1 MVALSPLA
9 GAGWQFFDNNGDP
22 LSGGKLYTYAAGTT
36 TPAVTFTSASGATP
50 NANPIILDSAGRV
63 PEEIWLTTGAAYKFA
78 LHTSLNV
85 SIWTKDNITGISSGA
100 NSMEYDPPF
109 PGAVTSNYT
118 VANKLSQYKSVKDFG
133 AVGDGVANDTAAFA
147 AALDV
152 GGDIYVPGGTY
163 MIDYITVDTKVNLV
177 LEVTATI
184 KQRLPANP
192 VTTLDANWGLFRF
205 IAGSQGSTV
214 TGGTLDGN
222 RSVLAP
228 YYNGHTRL
236 GQDNHWWGI
245 RTEFVDDI
253 TIDNV
258 RFKNFMVEA
267 FYNFGGNRFRA
278 LDFEVSDCGVAFAVQ
293 GDNAFSSGC
302 VVRGNVRNISNV
314 VNGVAYYFFQHGITF
329 SAQKDFRYDVAFQGY
344 GGTKQGIDGV
354 STGGGKE
361 PVPIGHNLY
370 LLEGG
375 IINASIR
382 DYTTPAG
389 LTSINTAIN
398 FSSVNNCSG
407 TLLAYGFEGAL
418 SASSSCSNTFSV
430 NFDGDYVNL
439 AGYPREGMLITH
451 GGVFPIN
458 AAGLSGEVGSNLGS
472 RDNVFDGIVCRF
484 GIGVRDEGENN
495 DYSGISV
502 YGNTSDGIQIVLP
515 TGSSAAYPIARA
527 RPAGTRQIHGASS
540 TTNGWA
546 GIIYTGGNGDSIIAC
561 NLRDNGQ
568 MFGTR
573 VNPHNLIIDA
583 NVGEGANLRIVD
595 NDVDAT
601 TAATF
606 VNEVSFLPGAAVAKP
621 ANRVYNTTSSVN
633 LNFVKQ
639 VVMRNT
645 NHYRIGEII
654 RLKGVLSGGLD
665 ADGKVVAIDEDIVTL
680 AHGAPLVY
688 DVTGSLDTLTGTG
701 STSGTVLTGVG
712 TDFVNQVDFPMYL
725 KFGLEY
731 RAIVYVNSS
740 TSAVIDAPF
749 TNNMPAGTTLQV
761 VRANVETGI
770 VVPEFA
776 MYINQN
782 VTVGPMYLFGN
793 RHVHINNFIDS
804 LSFPGIAD
812 GSRFELA
819 VTNVMDGSVL
829 DATIVTGLPTYGQV
843 RNVKIEFD
851 TAITGVAGTVDV
863 LIKQGGTTLKTA
875 ISGVST
881 FTQGTKIFGPTP
893 DAPAFT
899 AGGGTINFVS
909 SSGNPTG
916 TVTSYITIDK
926 ISYTFW

>member
-22 LSGGKLYTYAAGTT
+22 LSGGKLFTYAAGTT
-36 TPAVTFTSASGATP
+36 TPAVTFTSVSGATQ

-78 LHTSLNV
+78 LFTATNV

-100 NSMEYDPPF
+100 DSMEYNPPF

-118 VANKLSQYKSVKDFG
+118 VANKLSQYKSVRDFG
-133 AVGDGVANDTAAFA
+133 AVGNGIANDTAAFA

-163 MIDYITVDTKVNLV
+163 MLDYITIDTKVNLV
-177 LEVTATI
+177 LEVNATI

-214 TGGTLDGN
+214 TGGMFDGN

-228 YYNGHTRL
+228 YYDGHTRL

-253 TIDNV
+253 TINNV
-258 RFKNFMVEA
+258 RFKNFMHEA
-267 FYNFGGNRFRA
+267 FYNFGGDRFRA

-293 GDNAFSSGC
+293 GNNDYSTGC
-302 VVRGNVRNISNV
+302 VVRGNATNISNV
-314 VNGVAYYFFQHGITF
+314 VDGIAYYFFQHGNTF
-329 SAQKDFRYDVAFQGY
+329 SAQKNFRYDVAYEGF

-375 IINASIR
+375 IINATIR

-389 LTSINTAIN
+389 LTSVNTAIN

-407 TLLAYGFEGAL
+407 TLMSYGFEGAL
-418 SASSSCSNTFSV
+418 SMSSSSDNTFNV
-430 NFDGDYVNL
+430 NFDGDYINF

-458 AAGLSGEVGSNLGS
+458 PAGLSGEVGANLGS
-472 RDNVFDGIVCRF
+472 RDNVFTGTVCRF
-484 GIGVRDEGENN
+484 GIGVREEGENN
-495 DYSGISV
+495 DYTGISV
-502 YGNTSDGIQIVLP
+502 YGNTTDGIQVVLP
-515 TGSSAAYPIARA
+515 TGSSAPYPLARR
-527 RPAGTRQIHGASS
+527 RPAGARQIHGA
-540 TTNGWA
+540 TVITNGWA
-546 GIIYTGGNGDSIIAC
+546 GVIYTGGNGDSIIGC

-568 MFGTR
+568 SFGTR
-573 VNPHNLIIDA
+573 LNPHNLIIDA
-583 NVGEGANLRIVD
+583 NVGEGTDLRIID

-606 VNEVSFLPGAAVAKP
+606 VNEVSFLPGAAVPKP
-621 ANRVYNTTSSVN
+621 ANRIYSAPTATS
-633 LNFVKQ
+633 LNFIKQ

-645 NHYRIGEII
+645 NHYRVGEII
-654 RLKGVLSGGLD
+654 RLKGVLAGGLD
-665 ADGKVVAIDEDIVTL
+665 ADGKVVAIDEDVVTL
-680 AHGAPLVY
+680 AHSAALLY

-701 STSGTVLTGVG
+701 STIGTVLTGAG
-712 TDFVNQVDFPMYL
+712 TDFINQIDFPMYL
-725 KFGLEY
+725 KFGSEY

-740 TSAVIDAPF
+740 TAAVIEAPF
-749 TNNMPAGTTLQV
+749 TTNMPAGTALQV
-761 VRANVETGI
+761 VRANVETSI

-776 MYINQN
+776 IYVNQN

-793 RHVHINNFIDS
+793 RHEHINNFINS

-812 GSRFELA
+812 GSRFEIA
-819 VTNVMDGSVL
+819 ITNIMDGSVL
-829 DATIVTGLPTYGQV
+829 DATIVAGLPDYSQV
-843 RNVKIEFD
+843 RNVKVEFD
-851 TAITGVAGTVDV
+851 TAVTGVTGTVDV
-863 LIKQGGTTLKTA
+863 IIKEGGTPLKTA
-875 ISGVST
+875 VSNVST
-881 FTQGTKIFGPTP
+881 FTQGTRLFGPTP

-899 AGGGTINFVS
+899 TGDGTINFVS

-916 TVTSYITIDK
+916 TVSSYITLDK
-926 ISYTFW
+926 ISYVFW